1 MLNPFFVI
9 PIYTVTTLD
18 IGENTY
24 ITEKTP
30 TDMELIDKVI
40 IKFRNHPSVL
50 LIKEK
55 VNNFD
60 NIFPFEEIE
69 LNEVIK
75 GKVLW
80 ILKRLELMM
89 SFQRKFLKT
98 VMTHVL
104 DFQIIFAV
112 TLSRQEILLKNWN

>member
-1 MLNPFFVI
+1 
-9 PIYTVTTLD
+9 
-18 IGENTY
+18 
-24 ITEKTP
+24 
-30 TDMELIDKVI
+30 MELIDKVI
-40 IKFRNHPSVL
+40 IKFPNHTSVL

-80 ILKRLELMM
+80 ILM

>member
-1 MLNPFFVI
+1 MLNLFFVI

-24 ITEKTP
+24 ITEKAP

-69 LNEVIK
+69 FNEVIK
-75 GKVLW
+75 GKVL
-80 ILKRLELMM
+80 
-89 SFQRKFLKT
+89 
-98 VMTHVL
+98 
-104 DFQIIFAV
+104 
-112 TLSRQEILLKNWN
+112 

>member
-1 MLNPFFVI
+1 
-9 PIYTVTTLD
+9 
-18 IGENTY
+18 
-24 ITEKTP
+24 
-30 TDMELIDKVI
+30 MELIDKVI
-40 IKFRNHPSVL
+40 IKFPNHTSVL

>member
-1 MLNPFFVI
+1 M
-9 PIYTVTTLD
+9 D
-18 IGENTY
+18 IGKNTY
-24 ITEKTP
+24 ITEKAP

-40 IKFRNHPSVL
+40 IKFPNHTSVL